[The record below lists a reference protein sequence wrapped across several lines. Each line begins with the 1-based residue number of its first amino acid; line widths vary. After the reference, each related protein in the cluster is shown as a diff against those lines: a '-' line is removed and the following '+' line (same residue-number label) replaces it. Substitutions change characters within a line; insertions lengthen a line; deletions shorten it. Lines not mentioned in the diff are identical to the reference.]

1 MKPKISVIGAGNVG
15 AQCAYRLAMNL
26 NGSWL
31 AQRQAGEIVLL
42 DVVEGLPQGKA
53 LDMSQ
58 AGALDG
64 FDVSVTGT
72 NKYEETKNS
81 QVVVITAGLARKP
94 GMSRDDL
101 INKNAEIMKGVVSN
115 VVKYSPD
122 AILLIVT
129 NPLDVMTYYALRI
142 SNFPANRVI
151 GMAPLLDAARMRY
164 FIAQTAKAPI
174 SQVYTEVLGS
184 HGDLMVP
191 VPRFSTVNGKP
202 ITDLLTAEQIKTV
215 VEKTTNGGAE
225 IVALLKTG
233 SAYYA
238 PGSAAAR
245 MAAAIVKDEKTVIN
259 SCCLLSGQY
268 GIKDVCLGVPAR
280 LGKRGVEEIVE
291 LELSAEEMIALK
303 KAAQAVKELC
313 SVLPGN

>member
-1 MKPKISVIGAGNVG
+1 MRPKVTVVGAGNVG
-15 AQCAYRLAMNL
+15 AQCAYRLA
-26 NGSWL
+26 
-31 AQRQAGEIVLL
+31 QRDIADIVLI

-58 AGALDG
+58 SGAIDNFSFSLI
-64 FDVSVTGT
+64 GT
-72 NKYEETKNS
+72 NKYADTKDS

-101 INKNAEIMKGVVSN
+101 IHKNADIMKGVVEN
-115 VVKYSPD
+115 VTKHSPN

-142 SNFPANRVI
+142 SGYPDNRVL
-151 GMAPLLDAARMRY
+151 GMAPLLDAARMQY
-164 FIAQTAKAPI
+164 FIAQALNVPI
-174 SQVYTEVLGS
+174 TEVYAEVMGS

-191 VPRFSTVNGKP
+191 VPRLSTAKGKP
-202 ITDLLTAEQIKTV
+202 ITELMSPEQIKYV

-238 PGSAAAR
+238 PGSAAAK
-245 MAAAIVKDEKTVIN
+245 MAEAIVTDAKTVIN
-259 SCCLLSGQY
+259 SCCHLSGQY
-268 GIKDVCLGVPAR
+268 GIRDVCLGVPAR
-280 LGKRGVEEIVE
+280 LGKNGVEEIVE
-291 LELSAEEMIALK
+291 INLTSDEKSSLQ
-303 KAAQAVKELC
+303 KAGEAVKSLC
-313 SVLPGN
+313 AILKA

>member
-15 AQCAYRLAMNL
+15 AQCAYRLA
-26 NGSWL
+26 
-31 AQRQAGEIVLL
+31 QRGAAEVVLV

-64 FDVSVTGT
+64 FDVRVTGS
-72 NKYEETKNS
+72 NGYEATGDS

-101 INKNAEIMKGVVSN
+101 IHKNAEIMKVVVGN
-115 VVKYSPD
+115 AVKYSPG
-122 AILLIVT
+122 AVLLIVT
-129 NPLDVMTYYALRI
+129 NPLDVMTYHALRI
-142 SNFPANRVI
+142 SGFPANRVL

-164 FIAQTAKAPI
+164 FIAQAMKAPI
-174 SQVYTEVLGS
+174 SQVYAEVMGS

-191 VPRFSTVNGKP
+191 VPRLSTVNGKP
-202 ITDLLTAEQIKTV
+202 ITELMTPEQIKLIV
-215 VEKTTNGGAE
+215 DKTTNGGAE
-225 IVALLKTG
+225 IVNLLKTG

-245 MAAAIVKDEKTVIN
+245 MAEAIVKDEKIIIN
-259 SCCLLSGQY
+259 SCCYLTGQY

-280 LGKRGVEEIVE
+280 LGRNGVEEIIE
-291 LELSAEEMIALK
+291 LELIGEELVKLK
-303 KAAQAVKELC
+303 KAAAAVKELTNI
-313 SVLPGN
+313 LLIPHT

>member
-1 MKPKISVIGAGNVG
+1 MKTKISVIGAGNVG
-15 AQCAYRLAMNL
+15 AQCAYR
-26 NGSWL
+26 L

-58 AGALDG
+58 AGAVDG
-64 FDVSVTGT
+64 FDVRVTGT
-72 NKYEETKNS
+72 NRYEETAGS

-101 INKNAEIMKGVVSN
+101 IHKNAGIMKGVVGN
-115 VVKYSPD
+115 VVQHSPF
-122 AILLIVT
+122 AVLLIVT
-129 NPLDVMTYYALRI
+129 NPLDVMTFYAKKV
-142 SNFPANRVI
+142 SGFPANRVL

-164 FIAQTAKAPI
+164 FMAEATGAPL
-174 SQVYTEVLGS
+174 SQVYAEVMGS

-191 VPRFSTVNGKP
+191 VPRLSTVKGKP
-202 ITDLLTAEQIKTV
+202 VTELLKPDQVKQI

-245 MAAAIVKDEKTVIN
+245 MAEAIVKDEKTVIN
-259 SCCLLSGQY
+259 SCCYLSGPY
-268 GIKDVCLGVPAR
+268 GIGDVCLGVPAR
-280 LGKRGVEEIVE
+280 LGRNGVEEIVE
-291 LELSAEEMIALK
+291 LELDGEEMVQLK
-303 KAAQAVKELC
+303 KAAQAVKDLC
-313 SVLPGN
+313 SVLPEN

>member
-1 MKPKISVIGAGNVG
+1 MKAKISVIGAGNVG
-15 AQCAYRLAMNL
+15 AQCAYRLA
-26 NGSWL
+26 
-31 AQRQAGEIVLL
+31 QRQVGEIVLL

-53 LDMSQ
+53 LDMTQ

-64 FDVSVTGT
+64 FDVRVAGT
-72 NKYEETKNS
+72 NNYEDTRDS

-101 INKNAEIMKGVVSN
+101 IHKNAGIMKSVVEG
-115 VVKYSPD
+115 VVKYSPF
-122 AILLIVT
+122 AVLLIVT
-129 NPLDVMTYYALRI
+129 NPLDVMTYYAKKI
-142 SNFPANRVI
+142 SGFPANRVL

-164 FIAQTAKAPI
+164 FIALAAGVPV
-174 SQVYTEVLGS
+174 SQVYAEVMGS

-191 VPRFSTVNGKP
+191 VPRLSTVKGQP
-202 ITDLLTAEQIKTV
+202 IDRCLSAEQIKTIV
-215 VEKTTNGGAE
+215 DKTTNGGAE

-245 MAAAIVKDEKTVIN
+245 MAEAIVKDERTIIN
-259 SCCLLSGQY
+259 SCCYLSGQY
-268 GIKDVCLGVPAR
+268 GIQDVCLGVPAR
-280 LGKRGVEEIVE
+280 LGKNGVAEIVE
-291 LELSAEEMIALK
+291 LELAGAEMALLK

-313 SVLPGN
+313 SVLPEN

>member
-1 MKPKISVIGAGNVG
+1 MLKKISVIGAGNVG
-15 AQCAYRLAMNL
+15 AQCAYR
-26 NGSWL
+26 L

-58 AGALDG
+58 AGAIDG

-72 NKYEETKNS
+72 NKYEDTGGS
-81 QVVVITAGLARKP
+81 AVVVITAGLARKP

-101 INKNAEIMKGVVSN
+101 IHKNAEIMKGVVSS
-115 VVKYSPD
+115 VVKYSPE

-142 SNFPANRVI
+142 SNFPAQRVL

-164 FIAQTAKAPI
+164 FIAQAVKAPI
-174 SQVYTEVLGS
+174 SRAYAEVMGS

-191 VPRFSTVNGKP
+191 VPRFSTVNGQP
-202 ITDLLTAEQIKTV
+202 ITDLLTPEQVKSI

-245 MAAAIVKDEKTVIN
+245 MAEAIVKDEKTVIN
-259 SCCLLSGQY
+259 SCCCLTGQY
-268 GIKDVCLGVPAR
+268 GLRDVCLGVPAR
-280 LGKRGVEEIVE
+280 LGQNGVEEIVE
-291 LELSAEEMIALK
+291 LELTTEEIVILK
-303 KAAQAVKELC
+303 KAAQAVKALC
-313 SVLPGN
+313 SALPGN

>member
-15 AQCAYRLAMNL
+15 AQCAYRLA
-26 NGSWL
+26 
-31 AQRQAGEIVLL
+31 QRNAGEIVLL

-58 AGALDG
+58 AGAIDG
-64 FDVSVTGT
+64 FDAGVTGT
-72 NKYEETKNS
+72 NQYEETKNS

-101 INKNAEIMKGVVSN
+101 IHKNAEIMKGVVSN
-115 VVKYSPD
+115 VVKYSPE
-122 AILLIVT
+122 AVLLIVT
-129 NPLDVMTYYALRI
+129 NPLDVMTYYAQRI
-142 SNFPANRVI
+142 SGYSVNRVL

-164 FIAQTAKAPI
+164 FIGQTLKVPA
-174 SQVYTEVLGS
+174 SQVYAEVMGS

-202 ITDLLTAEQIKTV
+202 ITDLLTPEQVKTI

-245 MAAAIVKDEKTVIN
+245 MAEAIARDEKTVIN

-280 LGKRGVEEIVE
+280 LGKNGVEEIVE
-291 LELSAEEMIALK
+291 LELSGEEMLALK
-303 KAAQAVKELC
+303 KAAQAARELC
-313 SVLPGN
+313 TALPR

>member
-1 MKPKISVIGAGNVG
+1 MVNKISVIGAGNVG
-15 AQCAYRLAMNL
+15 AQCAYRLA
-26 NGSWL
+26 
-31 AQRQAGEIVLL
+31 QRQVGEIILL

-58 AGALDG
+58 AGTIDG

-72 NKYEETKNS
+72 NKYEDTKGS

-101 INKNAEIMKGVVSN
+101 IHKNAEIMKGVVGN
-115 VVKYSPD
+115 VVKYSPE
-122 AILLIVT
+122 AVLLIVT
-129 NPLDVMTYYALRI
+129 NPLDVMTYYAQKI
-142 SNFPANRVI
+142 SGFPANRVL

-164 FIAQTAKAPI
+164 FIAQTVKAPI
-174 SQVYTEVLGS
+174 SQVYAEVMGS

-191 VPRFSTVNGKP
+191 VPRLSTVNGKP
-202 ITDLLTAEQIKTV
+202 ITQLMTAEQIKSV
-215 VEKTTNGGAE
+215 VAKTTDGGAE

-245 MAAAIVKDEKTVIN
+245 MAEAIVKDEKIIIN
-259 SCCLLSGQY
+259 SCCFLSGQY
-268 GIKDVCLGVPAR
+268 GIQDVCLGVPAK
-280 LGKRGVEEIVE
+280 LGRNGVEEIVE
-291 LELSAEEMIALK
+291 LELAAEEMITLK
-303 KAAQAVKELC
+303 KAAAAVKALC
-313 SVLPGN
+313 AVLPVN